1 LALKNY
7 LKAEHMLGKFM
18 ITDEMSTN
26 DGKKFSSSFANI
38 NLDYQIGDDLDVV
51 AGTLYRD
58 MKRNLAPVIDRINV
72 GAAPDQPSNIII
84 NFGMLGQNFMTGNN
98 LFVICR
104 FLCRFSP

>member
-1 LALKNY
+1 
-7 LKAEHMLGKFM
+7 
-18 ITDEMSTN
+18 
-26 DGKKFSSSFANI
+26 
-38 NLDYQIGDDLDVV
+38 
-51 AGTLYRD
+51 
-58 MKRNLAPVIDRINV
+58 LAPVIDRINV